1 MHEQCFSST
10 WASNSVL
17 SSKVIL
23 HNHILLAK
31 PFGGFDV
38 FVTYVSSGM
47 FMLYSDNKFET
58 LLTQSPC
65 DGEFF
70 SS

>member
-1 MHEQCFSST
+1 MSSFFPPHGR
-10 WASNSVL
+10 
-17 SSKVIL
+17 VIL
-23 HNHILLAK
+23 FSHQKLYYINHILLAK
-31 PFGGFDV
+31 PFWGFDV

-47 FMLYSDNKFET
+47 FMLYSDNEFET